1 MAKFGNCYGNW
12 RPALTTS
19 LVPAVDKAIAIV
31 RYLNGQTGLE
41 ASLHTLSTQLGLT
54 KSHCHNIMKTLL
66 AAGWVSYDERRR
78 VYALASRLLGD
89 VSGLVARQGSTSG
102 LMRDELARLSAQI
115 GTTCVLS
122 RVDADGSFVVVDRAD
137 EGRGFRVSVPVGHR
151 FAYDSTAQFRI
162 RLAWSEPALA
172 SKLLDGWVPLQRT
185 PTSVMS
191 RERMKDEVSQTRER
205 GFAIS
210 RAEYTPGVMT
220 FAAPI
225 FDAFGQISLI
235 LVAFGVVED
244 LEPRQEKVVEELL
257 ATCRR
262 MNAFI
267 GTSPLRNTK
276 RSSRL

>member
-1 MAKFGNCYGNW
+1 M
-12 RPALTTS
+12 TTS

-41 ASLHTLSTQLGLT
+41 ASLHTLSIQLSLT

-66 AAGWVSYDERRR
+66 AAGWVSYDEQRR
-78 VYALASRLLGD
+78 VYALASRLLTD
-89 VSGLVARQGSTSG
+89 VSGLVARQGSTNG
-102 LMRDELARLSAQI
+102 FLHGELVRLSAQI
-115 GTTCVLS
+115 NTTCVLS
-122 RVDADGSFVVVDRAD
+122 RIDADGSFVVVDRAD
-137 EGRGFRVSVPVGHR
+137 EGKGFRVSVPVGHR
-151 FAYDSTAQFRI
+151 FAHDSTAQFRV
-162 RLAWSEPALA
+162 RLAWSEPAL
-172 SKLLDGWVPLQRT
+172 SDKLLDEWVPLERT

-191 RERMKDEVSQTRER
+191 RERMQEEISRTRER

-225 FDAFGQISLI
+225 FDAFGQISLL

-244 LEPRQEKVVEELL
+244 LEPRQENVAEELL

-262 MNAFI
+262 INAFMD
-267 GTSPLRNTK
+267 TSL
-276 RSSRL
+276 

>member
-1 MAKFGNCYGNW
+1 M
-12 RPALTTS
+12 TTS

-66 AAGWVSYDERRR
+66 AAGWVSYDEQRR
-78 VYALASRLLGD
+78 VYALASRLLAD

-102 LMRDELARLSAQI
+102 LLRDELARLSAQI
-115 GTTCVLS
+115 DTTCVLS
-122 RVDADGSFVVVDRAD
+122 RIDADGSFVVVDRAD
-137 EGRGFRVSVPVGHR
+137 EGKGFRVSVPVGHR
-151 FAYDSTAQFRI
+151 FAHDSTAQFRV
-162 RLAWSEPALA
+162 RLAWSEPAL
-172 SKLLDGWVPLQRT
+172 SGKLLDEWVPLQRT

-191 RERMKDEVSQTRER
+191 RAQMLEEINQTRER

-244 LEPRQEKVVEELL
+244 LQTRQEAVIEALL
-257 ATCRR
+257 ATAGR
-262 MNAFI
+262 MNAFM
-267 GTSPLRNTK
+267 GT
-276 RSSRL
+276 RL